1 MHATR
6 LSSTKL
12 MIIVITSKE
21 TALPSS
27 VNLGDK
33 LEGVVD
39 RLISDGRFGSRS
51 EVLREGVR
59 LVQER
64 ESWIEMVERKV
75 AEGRAQLAAGQGIP
89 IDEAFDRLAAR
100 YAER

>member
-1 MHATR
+1 M
-6 LSSTKL
+6 
-12 MIIVITSKE
+12 
-21 TALPSS
+21 PSS

-39 RLISDGRFGSRS
+39 DLVRNGRFGSRS

-64 ESWIEMVERKV
+64 ERHNAYVEQAI
-75 AEGRAQLAAGQGIP
+75 AEGLAA
-89 IDEAFDRLAAR
+89 IDAGRMYDADTVF
-100 YAER
+100 AELRQRFPKP